1 MTRKTTPSRRTTHS
15 QNPQHTANP
24 ARACSTTTFT
34 PTDTHSV
41 ALTTPPTFVY
51 TLCVIHASR
60 AHSSA
65 FHCSAQSCIN
75 VNKHDAFL
83 LRFFCSLFTFLTF
96 PLTPSHRPCQ
106 KSYAQLKSLHCARW
120 LGQRPALKVLRLVY
134 V

>member
-1 MTRKTTPSRRTTHS
+1 MTRKTTSSRCTTHPLH
-15 QNPQHTANP
+15 PQHTTNP

-41 ALTTPPTFVY
+41 ALTAPTTFVY
-51 TLCVIHASR
+51 TLCVIHVSR

-65 FHCSAQSCIN
+65 VQCIN

-83 LRFFCSLFTFLTF
+83 LRFFCSLYTFLTF
-96 PLTPSHRPCQ
+96 PLIPSHRPCQ

-120 LGQRPALKVLRLVY
+120 WGQRPALKVLRLVY